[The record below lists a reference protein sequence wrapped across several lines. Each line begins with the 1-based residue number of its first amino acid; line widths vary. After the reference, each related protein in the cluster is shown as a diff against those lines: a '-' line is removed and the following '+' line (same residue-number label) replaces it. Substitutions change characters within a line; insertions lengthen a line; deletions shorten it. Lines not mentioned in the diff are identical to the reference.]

1 MDNLSNRWK
10 SLSLLE
16 KEGTGLA
23 LKPDQATSEFSM
35 VARFL
40 TRQPINLDAI
50 VNTLNP
56 LWRSK
61 TGFQMKFVSDHLIRF
76 SFDSKEEV
84 DKILAAEPWTID
96 KCIMVLSRY
105 EHSAPINASDMTIVS
120 FWVQVHDIPLRFQ
133 NKEVAEQICGVIGS
147 ITQQENPHYPR
158 QQ

>member
-10 SLSLLE
+10 SLSLSE

-23 LKPDQATSEFSM
+23 LKPNQATSEFSM

-84 DKILAAEPWTID
+84 DKILAAEP
-96 KCIMVLSRY
+96 
-105 EHSAPINASDMTIVS
+105 
-120 FWVQVHDIPLRFQ
+120 
-133 NKEVAEQICGVIGS
+133 
-147 ITQQENPHYPR
+147 
-158 QQ
+158 